1 MLDPAQ
7 LTPYYNIALC
17 DALALAGCNVRYIT
31 SDYLYDGN
39 LPFTSNFTTDYQ
51 YFRGLNNPRLI
62 NYPRLRR
69 LLRGISYPFNH
80 WQLLRQLR
88 VNPPDVLHIQ
98 WSRMPRVDHWL
109 IQQVRAAGVPVIHTI
124 HDVIPLYA
132 PDANTK
138 PLQTVYE
145 EADRI
150 ILHTE
155 ANRGD
160 FLQTYPTVDLNRIVV
175 IPLISTPNTAL
186 PTNATRPIA
195 RTRLSLPHDAPVFVF
210 FGSVRHYKG
219 VDTLLTAFAQAVA
232 SHPNLHLVIAG
243 KPDTEEDNQL
253 LERAR
258 SQSNVHVY
266 SGYIPYEEVWQ
277 YYIAADV
284 MVLPYRAITQSAA
297 LISSMEFGRAVIVTD
312 VGGLPETVAGNGW
325 IVPPEDANAL
335 ATVILDAASDLERVR
350 KMGERSSTLI
360 QQKYTGSA
368 VAQATLELYKQ
379 LSRSRG

>member
-145 EADRI
+145 EVDRI